1 MTYDMTKNYPGN
13 IQILRNFFI
22 ELHNSK
28 WLMGHIT
35 LHIDVWA
42 TKLKSSDSAIL
53 IYYEP

>member
-1 MTYDMTKNYPGN
+1 MTYDMTKINPGI
-13 IQILRNFFI
+13 IQILIIFFI
-22 ELHNSK
+22 EIHNSK